1 MSKKNILIK
10 TNILVCLI
18 ILAGFLLTAILSY
31 RANYSSALENVEQI
45 TDLTSEGIY
54 YQLSTI
60 FTKPV
65 NVSLTMANDSF
76 LKNYLA
82 KEAGCLE
89 DDSYIEPLKEY
100 LGAYQKKYG
109 FDSVFLISTASGRY
123 YNFQGLDRILTRDN
137 PENVWYYAMLE
148 DSEDYSLNVDNDE
161 VVNANNDI
169 TIFVNCKIYD
179 EKDNTIGIIGVGLR
193 VDYLQTILREYQND
207 FDVNAYLINEQGM
220 IEVSSEHSGYEHLNL
235 FEENGLTDIRDELLG
250 WKEEGSSKSLWS
262 SGSAPSGKRAY
273 VVARYIP
280 EISWHLIVEQDPPS
294 LIAKL
299 RQQLYHTA
307 VAIAAILLIILF
319 VIGFVIGKFNKH
331 ILRLTQ
337 EKEEAFRKATEQLY
351 DNIYELN
358 ITQNR
363 AAGVSTQRYFE
374 SLGVPANTPYDKALR
389 VIAEKQI
396 KEEYR
401 EGYISMFSPENVM
414 KNYRSNNTHLQYDF
428 MISLDDSGYFWMRID
443 AYIYLCTEDHS
454 IHMFTYRKNIDA
466 EKRHE
471 LKTEKKIQT
480 DEMTGLLNK
489 TATRQHI
496 SAALTLNPEKK
507 YAFFILDIDN
517 FKQANDLH
525 GHDFGDY
532 VIIRF
537 TDIMKSNF
545 RTDDILGRIGGDEFV
560 VFIPVNDMESTIA
573 KAELLVSS
581 LRQTCSYHS
590 SSWNITSSI
599 GIALYPDAGTDFDTL
614 YKNADTALYESK
626 RLGKNRYSFFR
637 E

>member
-82 KEAGCLE
+82 REAGRLE

-109 FDSVFLISTASGRY
+109 FESVFLISTASGRY

-250 WKEEGSSKSLWS
+250 WKEEGTSKSLWS

-280 EISWHLIVEQDPPS
+280 EISWHLIVEQDPP
-294 LIAKL
+294 
-299 RQQLYHTA
+299 QPDCH
-307 VAIAAILLIILF
+307 AA
-319 VIGFVIGKFNKH
+319 
-331 ILRLTQ
+331 
-337 EKEEAFRKATEQLY
+337 
-351 DNIYELN
+351 
-358 ITQNR
+358 
-363 AAGVSTQRYFE
+363 
-374 SLGVPANTPYDKALR
+374 P
-389 VIAEKQI
+389 
-396 KEEYR
+396 
-401 EGYISMFSPENVM
+401 
-414 KNYRSNNTHLQYDF
+414 
-428 MISLDDSGYFWMRID
+428 
-443 AYIYLCTEDHS
+443 
-454 IHMFTYRKNIDA
+454 
-466 EKRHE
+466 
-471 LKTEKKIQT
+471 
-480 DEMTGLLNK
+480 
-489 TATRQHI
+489 
-496 SAALTLNPEKK
+496 
-507 YAFFILDIDN
+507 
-517 FKQANDLH
+517 
-525 GHDFGDY
+525 
-532 VIIRF
+532 
-537 TDIMKSNF
+537 
-545 RTDDILGRIGGDEFV
+545 
-560 VFIPVNDMESTIA
+560 
-573 KAELLVSS
+573 
-581 LRQTCSYHS
+581 
-590 SSWNITSSI
+590 
-599 GIALYPDAGTDFDTL
+599 
-614 YKNADTALYESK
+614 TALSYGSRHSRHTVDHPVCYRFRHRQIQQAYSQADPGK
-626 RLGKNRYSFFR
+626 RRSLPKGNGTAL
-637 E
+637 

>member
-82 KEAGCLE
+82 REAGRLE

-250 WKEEGSSKSLWS
+250 WKEEGTSKSLWS

-299 RQQLYHTA
+299 RQ
-307 VAIAAILLIILF
+307 
-319 VIGFVIGKFNKH
+319 
-331 ILRLTQ
+331 
-337 EKEEAFRKATEQLY
+337 QLY

-545 RTDDILGRIGGDEFV
+545 RNDDILGRIGGDEFV